1 MDIEAPRHDRYH
13 LGRLRVSFGAVPLLG
28 YLRTP
33 AAPATAPAPTPATPA
48 PPPPDDSAAAFWE
61 ALEADD
67 TGRLP
72 VPKLFFAAYGAICA
86 VSLGGG
92 ALLGARSFRG
102 SVAEEALDRLNPSTA
117 QSEALAA
124 RTAGRAFAYG
134 TALAFGTGA
143 LAVLAARE
151 ILGLRSA
158 MDVRESA
165 HARAAAVGR
174 VALAARR
181 RLRGDEQECRRC
193 HWLRCHRAGQGG
205 ARLDACVEAASTAER
220 RRATATPNNLG
231 FT

>member
-1 MDIEAPRHDRYH
+1 MITWISKR
-13 LGRLRVSFGAVPLLG
+13 LGTTGTILGGCAVSFGAVPLLG

-33 AAPATAPAPTPATPA
+33 AAPTTAPAPAPATPT
-48 PPPPDDSAAAFWE
+48 PPEPDDNAAAFWE

-165 HARAAAVGR
+165 HARLRPLDAWLSRHGDAFEATSKSVGAAIGSAATGLGRAVR
-174 VALAARR
+174 DSTLAL
-181 RLRGDEQECRRC
+181 RLRARPSAGGD
-193 HWLRCHRAGQGG
+193 G
-205 ARLDACVEAASTAER
+205 DAE
-220 RRATATPNNLG
+220 
-231 FT
+231 

>member
-1 MDIEAPRHDRYH
+1 MDIEAPRHDWH
-13 LGRLRVSFGAVPLLG
+13 HFGRMCCVFWSRATPRLFAHAR
-28 YLRTP
+28 RTSNSSSTSTCD
-33 AAPATAPAPTPATPA
+33 ARATA
-48 PPPPDDSAAAFWE
+48 PDDSAAAFWV

-134 TALAFGTGA
+134 TALALGTGA

-165 HARAAAVGR
+165 HARLRPLDAWLSRHGDAFEATSKSVGAAIGSAATGLGRAVR
-174 VALAARR
+174 DSTLAL
-181 RLRGDEQECRRC
+181 RLRARPSAGGEGD
-193 HWLRCHRAGQGG
+193 
-205 ARLDACVEAASTAER
+205 AE
-220 RRATATPNNLG
+220 
-231 FT
+231 